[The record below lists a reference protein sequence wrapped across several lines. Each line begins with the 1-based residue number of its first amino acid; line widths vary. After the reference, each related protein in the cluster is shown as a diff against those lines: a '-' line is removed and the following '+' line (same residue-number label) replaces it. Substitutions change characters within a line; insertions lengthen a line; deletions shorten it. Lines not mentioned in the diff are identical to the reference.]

1 MIEVRIRV
9 EDDTSAQRLA
19 EVEFNE
25 AALDRVI
32 PLLSRWGVA
41 DEDGTTYDT
50 ETMIGQFKVSANGA
64 YFEVILVSSD
74 D

>member
-1 MIEVRIRV
+1 MIEVRIRT
-9 EDDTSAQRLA
+9 EFGDAAQKLG
-19 EVEFNE
+19 EVAFDE

-32 PLLSRWGVA
+32 PLLSRWGVSDA
-41 DEDGTTYDT
+41 EARDYDARG
-50 ETMIGQFKVSANGA
+50 MIGQFKVSPTGA